1 MGSVPRAGGLSP
13 TRSLRA
19 AQTGPP
25 HRVRAPGAV
34 SSGATGGAW
43 RQKDCRMPVT
53 YSQEETGLSDY
64 EQIYR
69 AQVLCLRKVNGLQN
83 ISERDV
89 CSAI

>member
-1 MGSVPRAGGLSP
+1 MLPRQAHLTGSELPELYLLEPQAG
-13 TRSLRA
+13 
-19 AQTGPP
+19 
-25 HRVRAPGAV
+25 PGGRRTV
-34 SSGATGGAW
+34 GC
-43 RQKDCRMPVT
+43 QLL
-53 YSQEETGLSDY
+53 EETGLSDY